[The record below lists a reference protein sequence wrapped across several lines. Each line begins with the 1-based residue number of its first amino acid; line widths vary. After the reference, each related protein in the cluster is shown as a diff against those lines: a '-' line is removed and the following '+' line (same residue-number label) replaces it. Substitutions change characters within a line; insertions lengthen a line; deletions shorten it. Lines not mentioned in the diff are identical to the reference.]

1 MIHLS
6 RKILNELTSS
16 LLFPLPDLSLHPSLL
31 LPLPPHL
38 LLPPQLPL
46 RVHELTLK
54 SSSFITQ
61 PFYFTPALSIIL
73 TQPRYFLIYKTILFY
88 VSAFAKKTSQS
99 LLRSFRSFSLVP
111 KIFSSFCSCSLVP
124 NPRFLFHSSY
134 FLVFNFSS

>member
-6 RKILNELTSS
+6 RKILYELTSS
-16 LLFPLPDLSLHPSLL
+16 LLFPLPDFSLHPSLL

-73 TQPRYFLIYKTILFY
+73 TQPRYFLKYKTIFMSLR
-88 VSAFAKKTSQS
+88 AFAKKLHGPCYVVFVLFLWFLFQ
-99 LLRSFRSFSLVP
+99 
-111 KIFSSFCSCSLVP
+111 KMFSSFCFCSLVP
-124 NPRFLFHSSY
+124 APGSCSTVPSFL
-134 FLVFNFSS
+134 